1 MTKVDLWKKRF
12 IWLKVLKR
20 KSILEEEAR
29 GQGRKRRDHIFN
41 YKHKAERGG
50 NSSGARL
57 QTLR

>member
-29 GQGRKRRDHIFN
+29 GQGRKRKDNIFN
-41 YKHKAERGG
+41 HKRKAERRG
-50 NSSGARL
+50 NRGGARC
-57 QTLR
+57 